1 MQDAARP
8 QRPLAVYVLPERSHL
23 ELVEL
28 REYMRVMG
36 RLAEP
41 GTSAASGYDK
51 SLRPHSFAWVFK
63 RVERSIGR
71 VLKTVYWSAEI
82 QERALK

>member
-1 MQDAARP
+1 MHDATSP
-8 QRPLAVYVLPERSHL
+8 QRPPAVFALPEKSHL

-41 GTSAASGYDK
+41 GTAASSHDK
-51 SLRPHSFAWVFK
+51 LLRTHSFVWVFK

-71 VLKTVYWSAEI
+71 ALKRVYWSAEV